1 MYRLFFVLILLILT
15 GSLLFSQTSKVGTTG
30 AQFLKISASARAVGM
45 GEAFTGLANDISA
58 IHWNPAGLAHLNRRE
73 AIFLHSQWLASMQYD
88 FAAISF
94 PLESATSSIAFF
106 TTFLTMP
113 EERVRTVYYPQGT
126 GETFQSVDFNLGFS
140 YARKLTEKLSFGSNF
155 KYIRQSIWRA
165 NGSTWAIDFGTLY
178 QTDFHDLQ
186 IGLAISNFGPPI
198 KLEGQTS
205 SIFVDIDPDF
215 QGNLP
220 VRARLETE
228 EWELPLAFRFG
239 FAMNLLK
246 TAQNRITIASDFTHP
261 NDNNQYVNVGTEYTF
276 QRLFS
281 IRAGYRGLGL
291 EELDGGL
298 TFGGGFAF
306 SPGETQIRFDYA
318 FVHYGRLEA
327 THRFA
332 LNVGF

>member
-1 MYRLFFVLILLILT
+1 MSRLIFVLTLIFLS

-45 GEAFTGLANDISA
+45 GEAFTGLADDISS
-58 IHWNPAGLAHLNRRE
+58 IHWNPAGLANLNQRE

-94 PLESATSSIAFF
+94 PLEAGTSTIAFF
-106 TTFLTMP
+106 TTFLTTP

-126 GETFQSVDFNLGFS
+126 GETFQSIDFNLGFS
-140 YARKLTEKLSFGSNF
+140 YSRKLTEKLTLGSNF

-178 QTDFHDLQ
+178 QTDFHDLKF
-186 IGLAISNFGPPI
+186 GLAISNFGPPI

-205 SIFVDIDPDF
+205 SLFVDIDPDF
-215 QGNLP
+215 EGNLP

-246 TAQNRITIASDFTHP
+246 TAQNRITIASDFSHP

-281 IRAGYRGLGL
+281 IRAGYHGLGM

-306 SPGETQIRFDYA
+306 SPGETYIRFDYA
-318 FVHYGRLEA
+318 FVYYGRLEA